1 MEFVFLL
8 TGLIVG
14 LAIGW
19 LIGVFNSKSKI
30 SKLSED
36 ILNVEK
42 DKIVAINLI
51 DKEKSILNERLT
63 NSVNEIEN
71 TKKEYLAEKQRADIA
86 SERIAKAEV
95 EYKNLLE
102 KLNTQKAEVEDLQKK
117 FTTEFENIAHKILKQ
132 NSAEFTET
140 NFKNIG
146 EILNPLKEKITSF
159 EKKVED
165 AYDKE
170 IRDKVDLK
178 AELKSLHELNKKISE
193 EANNLTKALKG
204 DNKKQGNW
212 GEFVLDRI
220 LERSGLNKDI
230 EYKTQFSTNNDE
242 GKRIQPDVV
251 VFLPDKKHIIID
263 SKVSLIAY
271 ENFVNAITEEER
283 QKFAK
288 EHILSLRT
296 HIKSLS
302 EKKYQ
307 DSEAFNSPDFT
318 LMFIPIESS
327 FSVAIQHDQEIFNFA
342 WESKIVIVSPSTL
355 LATLKT
361 ISSLWKQENQTKNA
375 MEIAKQ
381 AGNMLD
387 KFTSFVADLE
397 KVGKNID
404 TSKATFNEAMNKL
417 KTGTGNLVKRAE
429 DIKKLGVKINKVLP
443 LTSIEENN
451 ITTDLLDE

>member
-1 MEFVFLL
+1 MEFVFLI

-30 SKLSED
+30 SKLNED
-36 ILNVEK
+36 VINIDK

-51 DKEKSILNERLT
+51 DREKGILNERLS
-63 NSVNEIEN
+63 NSIIELEN
-71 TKKEYLAEKQRADIA
+71 TKKEYLTEKQKADAA

-146 EILNPLKEKITSF
+146 EILNPLKEKISSF

-212 GEFVLDRI
+212 GEFVLERI

-230 EYKTQFSTNNDE
+230 EYKTQFSTNNEE

-271 ENFVNAITEEER
+271 ENFVNAVTEEER

-387 KFTSFVADLE
+387 KFTSFVTDLE

-429 DIKKLGVKINKVLP
+429 DIKKLGV
-443 LTSIEENN
+443 
-451 ITTDLLDE
+451 